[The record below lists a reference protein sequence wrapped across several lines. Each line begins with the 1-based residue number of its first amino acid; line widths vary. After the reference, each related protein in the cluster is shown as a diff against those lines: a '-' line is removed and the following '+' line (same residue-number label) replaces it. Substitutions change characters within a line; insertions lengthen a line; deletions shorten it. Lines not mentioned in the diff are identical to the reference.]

1 MGKLGRTTG
10 YRFAIALL
18 VIAFL
23 GVTFGAGSEVQPAHA
38 QPAQPAQV
46 SIIVDHDDIAQFDS
60 IPDEYIEAASRLAF
74 LFRHASV
81 GGNIDQGLDCL
92 ADNSAGR
99 PNYCDRGL
107 PPGEIVADPRYD
119 RSNWDFE
126 FHAPPPNPNPIW
138 SNKARFFIER
148 VDGLPANA
156 YDVVGFKFGYV
167 DGVPG
172 STIDNNFFVRSDATT
187 DIGDIEALAARHP
200 DKTVMWWTM
209 GLARGVGTEDA
220 ASFNGQMR
228 TYAASHAIALMD
240 IADIQSHRPDG
251 TPCVDNAGRGIEALC
266 SDYTEETE
274 GGHLNA
280 LGKQRMAKAVWIM
293 MARLAGWQGEPGQST
308 PTPRPS
314 GTPAPTSTPLPPGWE
329 QLFLPAV
336 RR

>member
-1 MGKLGRTTG
+1 M
-10 YRFAIALL
+10 AAALL
-18 VIAFL
+18 VAALLAATLGAAF
-23 GVTFGAGSEVQPAHA
+23 EMQPAHA

-46 SIIVDHDDIAQFDS
+46 SIIVDHDDIAQFES
-60 IPDEYIEAASRLAF
+60 IPDQYIEEASRLTF

-81 GGNIDQGLDCL
+81 GQNISDGLDCL
-92 ADNSAGR
+92 ADTSASR

-107 PPGEIVADPRYD
+107 PPGEIIADPRYNRD
-119 RSNWDFE
+119 NWDFE

-148 VDGLPANA
+148 VDGLPANS
-156 YDVVGFKFGYV
+156 YEVVGFKFGYV

-172 STIDNNFFVRSDATT
+172 STIDNNFFVRSNTTT
-187 DIGDIEALAARHP
+187 DIGDIEALAGRHP
-200 DKTVMWWTM
+200 DKTIMWWTM

-220 ASFNGQMR
+220 ASFNRQMR
-228 TYAASHAIALMD
+228 EYAASHAIALMD

-251 TPCVDNAGRGIEALC
+251 TPCVDNGGRGIEALC
-266 SDYTEETE
+266 SDYTEETQ

-293 MARLAGWQGEPGQST
+293 MARLAGWQGEPGQNT
-308 PTPRPS
+308 PTPRPT
-314 GTPAPTSTPLPPGWE
+314 GTRAPLPTATPLPPGWE